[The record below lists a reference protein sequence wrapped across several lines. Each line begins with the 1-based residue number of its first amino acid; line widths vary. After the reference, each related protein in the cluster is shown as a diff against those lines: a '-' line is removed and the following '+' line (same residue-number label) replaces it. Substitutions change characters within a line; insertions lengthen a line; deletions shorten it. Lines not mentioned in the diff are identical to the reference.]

1 MSEEKRIILEM
12 VKDGKIS
19 VDEAEQLLD
28 KAEPGES
35 IGDTEVAKKP
45 SSRKFLRIR
54 VTEEDQEK
62 VNIKIPMALAK
73 VGLKFIPKNKMKVN
87 GEEINS
93 DQIME
98 MINEG
103 AEGEIVN
110 IDASDK
116 GKNVKITIFID

>member
-35 IGDTEVAKKP
+35 IDDTEVAKKP
-45 SSRKFLRIR
+45 RSRKFLRIR